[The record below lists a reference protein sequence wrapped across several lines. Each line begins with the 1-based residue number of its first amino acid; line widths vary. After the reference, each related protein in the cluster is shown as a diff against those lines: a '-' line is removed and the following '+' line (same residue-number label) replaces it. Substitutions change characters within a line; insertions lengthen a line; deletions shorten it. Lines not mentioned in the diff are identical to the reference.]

1 MNWCESSTDGIV
13 RMKEGVI
20 GLANWRINGI
30 ALVAIGAAL
39 WGMDSVFLVDLLKYF
54 TSIEIILFE
63 HVLLAFFA
71 VPVIWFSRH
80 QLRGLGV
87 KGWGA
92 LLFISWGGSAIA
104 SIIFTEAFLYGNASV
119 VLILQKLQPLFAIVM
134 ARWLL
139 KEKLPRH
146 FQWFLLV
153 ALFGTYLLTFGFT
166 IPSGLTDFR
175 IVGSLLA
182 IGAAVLWGGS
192 TVMGRLLLNHMPFK
206 TVTAARFFM
215 ALPFLL
221 VLVLFS
227 NPNWVQMGQHA
238 IIPAAFLNV
247 LFQALFPSLIS
258 LLLYYKGLST
268 TKASYA
274 TIAELAFPATGLLLN
289 WLVLHQGITW
299 GQFIGF
305 VVVWFVVFQI
315 ARYQDKD
322 ANAVTYPSAI
332 TDISIEAE

>member
-1 MNWCESSTDGIV
+1 MA
-13 RMKEGVI
+13 K
-20 GLANWRINGI
+20 WRINGI
-30 ALVAIGAAL
+30 ILVAIGAAL

-63 HVLLAFFA
+63 HILLALFS
-71 VPVIWFSRH
+71 VPVLWLGRH
-80 QLRGLGV
+80 QLRGLGW

-119 VLILQKLQPLFAIVM
+119 VLILQKLQPIFAIFL
-134 ARWLL
+134 ARWIL

-153 ALFGTYLLTFGFT
+153 ALIGTYLLTFGFSA
-166 IPSGLTDFR
+166 PSGLSDFR
-175 IVGSLLA
+175 IIGSLLA
-182 IGAAVLWGGS
+182 IGAAILWGGS
-192 TVMGRLLLNHMPFK
+192 TVMGRLLLNHMKFE

-215 ALPFLL
+215 ALPLL
-221 VLVLFS
+221 FAMVLFA
-227 NPNWVQMGQHA
+227 NPNWTQLGQHI
-238 IIPAAFLNV
+238 IIPVAFLNV

-274 TIAELAFPATGLLLN
+274 TIAELAFPATGLILN
-289 WLVLHQGITW
+289 WVVLHQGLTW
-299 GQFIGF
+299 GQFTGF
-305 VVVWFVVFQI
+305 AIIWLVVFQI
-315 ARYQDKD
+315 ARYQDRD
-322 ANAVTYPSAI
+322 VSSFAYPEVVADVSL
-332 TDISIEAE
+332 EG

>member
-1 MNWCESSTDGIV
+1 MA
-13 RMKEGVI
+13 K
-20 GLANWRINGI
+20 WRINGI
-30 ALVAIGAAL
+30 ILVAIGAAL

-63 HVLLAFFA
+63 HILLALFS
-71 VPVIWFSRH
+71 VPVLWLGRH
-80 QLRGLGV
+80 QLHGLGW

-104 SIIFTEAFLYGNASV
+104 SILFTEAFLYGNASV
-119 VLILQKLQPLFAIVM
+119 VLILQKLQPIFAIFL
-134 ARWLL
+134 AKWIL

-153 ALFGTYLLTFGFT
+153 ALIGTYLLTFGFSVPT
-166 IPSGLTDFR
+166 GLSDFR
-175 IVGSLLA
+175 IIGSLLA

-192 TVMGRLLLNHMPFK
+192 TVMGRLLLNHMKFE

-215 ALPFLL
+215 ALPLL
-221 VLVLFS
+221 FAMVLFA
-227 NPNWVQMGQHA
+227 NPNWTQLGQHI
-238 IIPAAFLNV
+238 IIPVAFLNV

-274 TIAELAFPATGLLLN
+274 TIAELAFPATGLILN
-289 WLVLHQGITW
+289 WVVLHQGLTW
-299 GQFIGF
+299 GQFTGF
-305 VVVWFVVFQI
+305 AIVWFVVFQI
-315 ARYQDKD
+315 ARYQDRD
-322 ANAVTYPSAI
+322 VSSFAYPEVVADVSLGR
-332 TDISIEAE
+332 

>member
-1 MNWCESSTDGIV
+1 
-13 RMKEGVI
+13 
-20 GLANWRINGI
+20 LAKWRINGI
-30 ALVAIGAAL
+30 ILVAIGAAL

-63 HVLLAFFA
+63 HILLALFS
-71 VPVIWFSRH
+71 VPILWLGRH
-80 QLRGLGV
+80 QLRGLGW

-119 VLILQKLQPLFAIVM
+119 VLILQKLQPIFAIFL
-134 ARWLL
+134 AKWIL

-153 ALFGTYLLTFGFT
+153 ALIGTYLLTFGFSVPT
-166 IPSGLTDFR
+166 GLSDFR
-175 IVGSLLA
+175 IIGSLLA

-192 TVMGRLLLNHMPFK
+192 TVMGRLLLNHMKFE

-215 ALPFLL
+215 ALPLL
-221 VLVLFS
+221 FAMVLFA
-227 NPNWVQMGQHA
+227 NPNWTQLGQHI
-238 IIPAAFLNV
+238 IIPVAFLNV

-274 TIAELAFPATGLLLN
+274 TIAELAFPATGLILN
-289 WLVLHQGITW
+289 WIVLHQGLTW
-299 GQFIGF
+299 GQFTGF
-305 VVVWFVVFQI
+305 AIVWFVVFQI
-315 ARYQDKD
+315 ARYQDREVSSF
-322 ANAVTYPSAI
+322 AYPEVVADVSLKG
-332 TDISIEAE
+332 

>member
-1 MNWCESSTDGIV
+1 MA
-13 RMKEGVI
+13 K
-20 GLANWRINGI
+20 WRINGI
-30 ALVAIGAAL
+30 ILVAIGAAL

-63 HVLLAFFA
+63 HILLALFS
-71 VPVIWFSRH
+71 VPVLWLGRH
-80 QLRGLGV
+80 QLRGLGW

-119 VLILQKLQPLFAIVM
+119 VLILQKLQPIFAIFL
-134 ARWLL
+134 ARWIL

-153 ALFGTYLLTFGFT
+153 ALIGTYLLTFGFSA
-166 IPSGLTDFR
+166 PSGLSDFR
-175 IVGSLLA
+175 IIGSLLA

-192 TVMGRLLLNHMPFK
+192 TVMGRLLLNRMKFE

-215 ALPFLL
+215 ALPLL
-221 VLVLFS
+221 FAMVLFA
-227 NPNWVQMGQHA
+227 NPNWTQLGQHI
-238 IIPAAFLNV
+238 IIPVAFLNV

-274 TIAELAFPATGLLLN
+274 TIAELAFPATGLILN
-289 WLVLHQGITW
+289 WVVLHQGLTW
-299 GQFIGF
+299 GQFTGF
-305 VVVWFVVFQI
+305 AIVWLVVFQI
-315 ARYQDKD
+315 ARYQDRD
-322 ANAVTYPSAI
+322 VSSFAYPEVVADVSL
-332 TDISIEAE
+332 EG

>member
-1 MNWCESSTDGIV
+1 MA
-13 RMKEGVI
+13 K
-20 GLANWRINGI
+20 WRINGI
-30 ALVAIGAAL
+30 ILVAIGAAL

-63 HVLLAFFA
+63 HILLALFS
-71 VPVIWFSRH
+71 VPVLWLGRH
-80 QLRGLGV
+80 QLRGLGW

-119 VLILQKLQPLFAIVM
+119 VLILQKLQPIFAIFL
-134 ARWLL
+134 AKWIL

-153 ALFGTYLLTFGFT
+153 ALIGTYLLTFGFSA
-166 IPSGLTDFR
+166 PSGLSDVR
-175 IVGSLLA
+175 IIGSLLA

-192 TVMGRLLLNHMPFK
+192 TVMGRLLLNHMKFE

-215 ALPFLL
+215 ALPLL
-221 VLVLFS
+221 FAMVLFA
-227 NPNWVQMGQHA
+227 NPNWTQLGQHI
-238 IIPAAFLNV
+238 IIPVAFLNV

-274 TIAELAFPATGLLLN
+274 TIAELAFPATGLILN
-289 WLVLHQGITW
+289 WVVLHQGLTW
-299 GQFIGF
+299 GQFTGF
-305 VVVWFVVFQI
+305 AIVWFVVFQI
-315 ARYQDKD
+315 ARYQDRD
-322 ANAVTYPSAI
+322 VSSFAYPEVVADVSL
-332 TDISIEAE
+332 ER